1 MRKII
6 HMKALILDTMV
17 CIFCRV
23 YHHMLLCCVQ
33 HVGHTKALQV
43 GDVAHCLTIPYD
55 YSGIYLE
62 NMIFNPTKTNMRTR
76 LRSSVSRLIF
86 ERLFPSNFS
95 VQLKPYQRISR
106 LLIESLMVN
115 FGGGCS

>member
-23 YHHMLLCCVQ
+23 HHHMLLCCVQ

-43 GDVAHCLTIPYD
+43 GDVAHRLTIPND

-62 NMIFNPTKTNMRTR
+62 NNI
-76 LRSSVSRLIF
+76 
-86 ERLFPSNFS
+86 
-95 VQLKPYQRISR
+95 
-106 LLIESLMVN
+106 LM
-115 FGGGCS
+115 

>member
-43 GDVAHCLTIPYD
+43 GDVAHRLTIPND
-55 YSGIYLE
+55 YSGIYLV
-62 NMIFNPTKTNMRTR
+62 TAD
-76 LRSSVSRLIF
+76 RSSFLLLLPSPNRSPASLEEVLVSILIVTTGK
-86 ERLFPSNFS
+86 RRVS
-95 VQLKPYQRISR
+95 VRISVLVR
-106 LLIESLMVN
+106 VSVRVSLLV
-115 FGGGCS
+115 